1 VLKKL
6 PVWPVIK
13 VTFVVFLVIGIIIGI
28 FYAFLISGWS
38 FLANSFMAS
47 EMGSEMNL
55 LRGLGF
61 IMIPFFAV
69 IYAIFGAIWSLI
81 MVLLYNLIASAVGG
95 IELHL
100 EDRGVIGRP
109 AYSEKTRQV
118 ESEQSAYIP
127 EGPVDGF

>member
-1 VLKKL
+1 VAHLYVLKKL

-69 IYAIFGAIWSLI
+69 IYA
-81 MVLLYNLIASAVGG
+81 
-95 IELHL
+95 
-100 EDRGVIGRP
+100 
-109 AYSEKTRQV
+109 
-118 ESEQSAYIP
+118 AYIP